1 MILHVIVCIC
11 LYVGNILYC
20 PLPSLNIHCLL
31 SMSQPWSWYWGHRSP
46 NPLTCSVCEDDGDK
60 CTECSHAQGA
70 LQRNP
75 VSPARDRLYQPQLSW
90 GVGLWYFWWMFWRE
104 LQRLPDSSYLG
115 PCLQC
120 VPWKTCSWQCL
131 MPPLQPAQKLFLP
144 MDAAG
149 PNYWGVNQLLS
160 PATSPSGTQPVMDG
174 NWSKMSRSLTLEQD
188 NSEAHCFPELPSG
201 LKSPQE
207 LECTFLS
214 LLCLTSLHTL
224 PPPGNYLH
232 LNPCRRI
239 YSWEI
244 RLRGQE
250 RRTCQGS
257 LNCKGR
263 SPWAGPWLPANLQH
277 QQDGWNDQAWI
288 GEEGKDLAQ
297 EGWEIIFNCLLDDI
311 IHSVFPTGKRRGY
324 IIAYFLAHM
333 AWMTVSILGGF
344 RPPLTPALLE
354 EQSSSA

>member
-1 MILHVIVCIC
+1 MWLSVYVCMLGIFYTALFLPWTFIVCF
-11 LYVGNILYC
+11 LC
-20 PLPSLNIHCLL
+20 PSHGAGIGDTDHQTHSRVQSVRMMVTNVLNALMHRVLCRETPWAQPGTGCISLSFLEGWVFDISGGRFGESC
-31 SMSQPWSWYWGHRSP
+31 SGCQT
-46 NPLTCSVCEDDGDK
+46 PLI
-60 CTECSHAQGA
+60 
-70 LQRNP
+70 
-75 VSPARDRLYQPQLSW
+75 
-90 GVGLWYFWWMFWRE
+90 F
-104 LQRLPDSSYLG
+104 G

-120 VPWKTCSWQCL
+120 VPWKTCSCQCL

-174 NWSKMSRSLTLEQD
+174 NWSEMSRSLTLEQD

-207 LECTFLS
+207 LECTFLP